1 MCITSP
7 ADTDFELCYTAS
19 IGEPEPF
26 LVTSKILAKTQ
37 QVQLSVVGTESYQ
50 VILNDRLYLVHN
62 IKQQR
67 FPLEMGVNE
76 LEVIAEDGCEALYSK
91 RLYLADKA
99 MVYPNPAN
107 EKAIILAGGDYTR
120 AQVQVYPINGEIV
133 YEELHRLD
141 ATTRSI
147 ELDVSSYSAG
157 LYVIRLIYHGG
168 EEILKLIVE

>member
-1 MCITSP
+1 M
-7 ADTDFELCYTAS
+7 
-19 IGEPEPF
+19 
-26 LVTSKILAKTQ
+26 
-37 QVQLSVVGTESYQ
+37 GTETYQ
-50 VILNDRLYLVHN
+50 VILNDRLYLVQN
-62 IKQQR
+62 RKQQR
-67 FPLEMGVNE
+67 FPLEKGVNE
-76 LEVIAEDGCEALYSK
+76 LEVIGEDGCEALYRK

-107 EKAIILAGGDYTR
+107 VKAIILAGGDYTR
-120 AQVQVYPINGEIV
+120 VQVQVYPINGEIV

-157 LYVIRLIYHGG
+157 MYVIRLFYHGG